1 MQVYF
6 LQTNIYLSVMFG
18 IHDASKYF
26 LMSRPQKVGLFSL
39 KFNGNT
45 HFSTKLQKTHHLEHK
60 SYGKWLS
67 WKTEF
72 LHILIGIKKSFNS
85 SVFLMYLRH
94 LLTSPAPPFHIETVK
109 RRGREKFRT
118 EPPHKVCSLMRKFHL
133 IPYWTRV
140 KMTSMIHKKLY
151 FICEAAEQMSYFD

>member
-1 MQVYF
+1 
-6 LQTNIYLSVMFG
+6 
-18 IHDASKYF
+18 
-26 LMSRPQKVGLFSL
+26 MSRPQKVGLFSL

-118 EPPHKVCSLMRKFHL
+118 EPPKFVLWCGSFIWYHIGQGWKWQAWYTRNCISFVKQLSRCHILIRWDAYLKKVNKENPKECL
-133 IPYWTRV
+133 
-140 KMTSMIHKKLY
+140 
-151 FICEAAEQMSYFD
+151 